1 MVKVILLM
9 GTFFSKILKN
19 NKIADCKMNIF
30 GNRNKKFKHKKFKK
44 YFFQEN
50 EHLLFNQEYHEI

>member
-1 MVKVILLM
+1 M